1 MSYWTIA
8 SGGELIHIFNQGP
21 ATFSYKTYDKYGNEV
36 IVRYNYDHTE
46 MVLAARENIRRYSNG

>member
-21 ATFSYKTYDKYGNEV
+21 ATFEYKTYDSKGNHV
-36 IVRYNYDHTE
+36 IVRYNYDHLE
-46 MVLAARENIRRYSNG
+46 KVLAAKENVRRYCHG